1 VPIHD
6 WSRVPAGIFHDFH
19 HALIEQIKRALNGG
33 LLPPDYYALAEQVA
47 AGLGPD
53 VLTLHTPPLGGDGDA
68 DQGIQRPADER
79 GGGLLLAPP
88 KTRPIAEAEMAYY
101 RRKKSVVAVRY
112 VGGDRVVAVV
122 EVVSPGNKS
131 TRNALEDFVKK
142 AADFL
147 DRRVHL
153 LILDLLPPGRH
164 DHQGIHGAIWDY
176 IADQAYS
183 PPPDEPLTLAAYE
196 ADPAFRAFVESVAV
210 GDTLPDMPLFLRPN
224 GCVEVPLEDSYRSAW
239 EAVPRRWKQVLESPR

>member
-1 VPIHD
+1 MPIHD

-68 DQGIQRPADER
+68 DRGIQRPADER

-101 RRKKSVVAVRY
+101 RRKQSVVAVRH
-112 VGGDRVVAVV
+112 VSGDRVVAIV

-131 TRNALEDFVKK
+131 TRNALEELVRK
-142 AADFL
+142 AAEFL

-153 LILDLLPPGRH
+153 LILDLLTPGRH
-164 DHQGIHGAIWDY
+164 DPQGIHGAIWDY

-183 PPPDEPLTLAAYE
+183 RPPDKPLTLAAYE
-196 ADPAFRAFVESVAV
+196 ADPVFRAFVESVAV
-210 GDTLPDMPLFLRPN
+210 GDALPDMPLFLRPN
-224 GCVEVPLEDSYRSAW
+224 GCVQVPLEDSYRSAW
-239 EAVPRRWKQVLESPR
+239 EAVPRRWKQVLEAPR

>member
-1 VPIHD
+1 MPIHD

-53 VLTLHTPPLGGDGDA
+53 VLTLHTPTLGGNGDA
-68 DQGIQRPADER
+68 DRGIQRPADER

-101 RRKKSVVAVRY
+101 RRKKSAVAVRH
-112 VGGDRVVAVV
+112 VSGDRVVAVV

-131 TRNALEDFVKK
+131 TRNALEDFVRK
-142 AADFL
+142 AADLL

-153 LILDLLPPGRH
+153 LIIDLFPPGRH
-164 DHQGIHGAIWDY
+164 DPQGIHGAIWDY

-183 PPPDEPLTLAAYE
+183 PPQDKPLTLAAYE
-196 ADPAFRAFVESVAV
+196 ADPVFRAFVESVAV
-210 GDTLPDMPLFLRPN
+210 GDALPDMPLFLRPN

-239 EAVPRRWKQVLESPR
+239 EAVPRRWKQVLEAPR